1 MLLGI
6 WDLNLISKERISIIM
21 KIAAVCSNG
30 LGSSFMLEMN
40 IKEALKNLSVEDV
53 EVTHFDLSSAMEGAA
68 DHFIVSKDLAN
79 NLKIA
84 GDEMTVLDS
93 IVDKKELEEKL
104 KLFLETKGI
113 YDEE

>member
-1 MLLGI
+1 
-6 WDLNLISKERISIIM
+6 M

-84 GDEMTVLDS
+84 DDEMIVLNS

-104 KLFLETKGI
+104 KSFLETKGI